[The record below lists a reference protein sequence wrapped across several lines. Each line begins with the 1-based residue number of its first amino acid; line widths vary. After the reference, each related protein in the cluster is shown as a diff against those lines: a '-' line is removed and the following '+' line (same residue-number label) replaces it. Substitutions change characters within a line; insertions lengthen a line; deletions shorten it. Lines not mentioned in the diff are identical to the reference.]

1 MQRLIHAHI
10 LSRRATTAP
19 PASVP
24 RCSRPSRQR
33 HISLQSLSQTRLRR
47 HPARSPTA
55 PLVHPTPSTLIFI
68 LYKSCRLARCRVMP
82 MWPVRSSCRVLCSM
96 FPGCRRD
103 ECQHLLSASSSAI
116 LSALTVMPYPM
127 SPCRMLCAPLSSLP
141 LSIPH
146 FVPRS
151 LFSLLPPSLVS
162 DASRALSPPRPVLCV
177 VPLGLASRLSRLGLA
192 AVSLSVSAFA
202 LIHTS
207 SKTRFSGF

>member
-1 MQRLIHAHI
+1 M
-10 LSRRATTAP
+10 
-19 PASVP
+19 P

-141 LSIPH
+141 LPIPH

-162 DASRALSPPRPVLCV
+162 DSVPRAPCPPLALSFALC
-177 VPLGLASRLSRLGLA
+177 PSASPLASRVSVARCCVPLSLGLRSNTHFLKL
-192 AVSLSVSAFA
+192 VFLWV
-202 LIHTS
+202 
-207 SKTRFSGF
+207 